1 MIILMLLC
9 YISGLSSLE
18 EVHIGYK
25 LVAWLMIGF
34 NIFCFLYTLLAN
46 SGIPKELFSSG
57 QMET

>member
-1 MIILMLLC
+1 MLLC